1 MDICMLR
8 FAIFHASVIVYNSI
22 DFKLFLIGFLFARTL
37 KIKETNLGKKR
48 YQFVEKVIY
57 FHMKYRNAI
66 LDKEIDFQCHIR

>member
-8 FAIFHASVIVYNSI
+8 FAIFHARVIVYNSI

-37 KIKETNLGKKR
+37 EIKKKEFKKKR

-57 FHMKYRNAI
+57 FHMKYRNVI
-66 LDKEIDFQCHIR
+66 LDKDP